1 MQLLPKILL
10 ALGLVLAVANFA
22 AAQNAQPAPPN
33 PVPPNTVPPV
43 LLPPN
48 GARPPTPPPSVPPVL
63 LPPTGA
69 KPAAPKGYPVHY
81 PNFPLGQLL
90 EDYQEM
96 TGKRVIRDPHIEN
109 AVITIETSGT
119 LSKEEAIEFIEKSL
133 LFSGYAFVPSGENM
147 VKIIAFEAGRN
158 PASERVDMVVH
169 AEDLPKSDKVVSFV
183 LPLQYLKSD
192 EAAQAFSQIVPPHPY
207 GKIVAVPNARALV
220 ITENSNT
227 ILAYLDLAK
236 QVDVPPGKTVH
247 KTIQLVRADA
257 EEVAKALAE
266 LLGIGA
272 GTTTSTAP
280 KGGPAPPVTGQPR
293 PTNPQQAAALAA
305 ALVSSTATVGVPESE
320 AAPPKIQAIPRT
332 NSLLI
337 VARPLDIEY
346 IESLVAEFDAAND
359 ARSYISLTLKYMDVL
374 EFGSVAKDALL
385 RGQKD
390 TGDGGKLQGADGKT
404 TTTTTPAGSGSSGG
418 FGSGFGNFG
427 SSQFGGGYGGGLG
440 GGLGGG
446 GLGGGGGGLQETQ
459 MSKAQSVVVGK
470 TQLIV
475 DPSGSR
481 LFASGPPEQL
491 RLIEQLALELD
502 KRPQQLLLSAI
513 IGEFT
518 LSDNFQFGLDWIHT
532 LESFGS
538 NNQNAAAGTILT
550 MGSKATDFTSIS
562 KLSDF
567 PPLQG
572 LSIYGQIGDHL
583 NVFLRTLDDSKRFH
597 VLQRP
602 NITTLNHKL
611 ATISIGQ
618 QLAIPGQTLTQAG
631 TTSTTAGVYSTTQ
644 YIPVELRLDIIP
656 HIYAKD
662 EVKLEFNQRNFDVAS
677 FTTISGNQVPNLSTQ
692 ELKNTI
698 IVPNGTTILLGGLI
712 SERDN
717 RTKTGLP
724 ILVRI
729 PLIKY
734 LFGNNTKLKERREL
748 LIFVKPQIMPSG
760 DSYVQEQMEIEKL
773 NESYPKTRE
782 FADPGSPAPEIRQDD
797 SRVPRALPVIDDDPP
812 SKTRINLN
820 NRFTPP
826 AAR

>member
-1 MQLLPKILL
+1 MQNRPKILL
-10 ALGLVLAVANFA
+10 TVAFLFA
-22 AAQNAQPAPPN
+22 AAGSATAQVNQPQ
-33 PVPPNTVPPV
+33 PPV

-48 GARPPTPPPSVPPVL
+48 GANKPVS
-63 LPPTGA
+63 
-69 KPAAPKGYPVHY
+69 KGYPVHY
-81 PNFPLGQLL
+81 PNMPLGQVL

-96 TGKRVIRDPHIEN
+96 TGKRIIRDPHVEN
-109 AVITIETSGT
+109 AVVTIETNGQ
-119 LSKEEAIEFIEKSL
+119 LSKEEAIDFIEKSL

-158 PASERVDMVVH
+158 PASERVEMIVRE
-169 AEDLPKSDKVVSFV
+169 ADLPKSDKVVSYV

-192 EAAQAFSQIVPPHPY
+192 EAAQAFAQIVPNHPY

-227 ILAYLDLAK
+227 ILAYIDLAK
-236 QVDVPPGKTVH
+236 QVDVPPGKTIH

-272 GTTTSTAP
+272 GTTTAPQTKGAQPTASP
-280 KGGPAPPVTGQPR
+280 PR

-305 ALVSSTATVGVPESE
+305 AQVSPTSTVGVSESE

-332 NSLLI
+332 NSLLV
-337 VARPLDIEY
+337 VARPLDFEY
-346 IESLVAEFDAAND
+346 IESLVAEFDAASD
-359 ARSYISLTLKYMDVL
+359 ARSFISMKLRYMDVL
-374 EFGSVAKDALL
+374 EFASVAHDALL
-385 RGQKD
+385 RGAKD
-390 TGDGGKLQGADGKT
+390 TGDGGKLQGNDGKT
-404 TTTTTPAGSGSSGG
+404 TTTTTPAGGSGGYSGGTGG
-418 FGSGFGNFG
+418 FGSSGFG
-427 SSQFGGGYGGGLG
+427 SSGFGGSGIFGGGYGGG
-440 GGLGGG
+440 GLGGG
-446 GLGGGGGGLQETQ
+446 IGGGGGGGLQESQ
-459 MSKAQSVVVGK
+459 LSKAQSVVVGK
-470 TQLIV
+470 TLLIV

-491 RLIEQLALELD
+491 LLLEQLAEELD
-502 KRPQQLLLSAI
+502 KRPQQILLSAI
-513 IGEFT
+513 LGELT

-538 NNQNAAAGTILT
+538 SNQNAAAGTILT

-562 KLSDF
+562 KLSEF

-602 NITTLNHKL
+602 NVTTLNHKL

-631 TTSTTAGVYSTTQ
+631 TTNTTAGVYSTTQ

-656 HIYAKD
+656 HIYAND
-662 EVKLEFNQRNFDVAS
+662 EVKLEFSQRNFDVS
-677 FTTISGNQVPNLSTQ
+677 GFTTISGNQVPNLSTQ

-698 IVPNGTTILLGGLI
+698 IVPNATTVLLGGLI

-717 RTKTGLP
+717 KTKTGLP
-724 ILVRI
+724 IIVRI

-748 LIFVKPQIMPSG
+748 LIFVKPQIMSTG
-760 DSYVQEQMEIEKL
+760 ESYAQQQMEIEKQA
-773 NESYPKTRE
+773 ESYPKTRV
-782 FADPGSPAPEIRQDD
+782 FADPGDPAPQMRVSEEG
-797 SRVPRALPVIDDDPP
+797 VPRALPVSDDDPP
-812 SKTRINLN
+812 AKPRVDLN

-826 AAR
+826 KSR